1 MIRRFQLIF
10 NWAQAVKPVLS
21 LLLLLAG
28 VLGGLPV
35 TAYSKS
41 TIEITPKQVYE
52 GYDLVG
58 DWRIS
63 EADSLVQSLLQKF
76 PQSGDVRFLQAKVAF
91 FKGNYE
97 AAWKALKPIEA
108 RHRSV
113 REFKSLVN
121 ETRQAAA
128 HFISRES
135 EHFIFRF
142 EAGADEILVYYA
154 EKVLERSYQVLGTL
168 LNQYPREKVLVE
180 IYPNRE
186 PLSRVSPLT
195 RQDII
200 TSGTVALCKYNGIM
214 IISPASLVRGY
225 SWMDTL
231 SHEYTHYLLTQK
243 SHNQLPLWMHEG
255 IAKYFEGK
263 WRGSKDFL
271 SPLMETILAVALK
284 NDYLIA
290 LNAMM
295 PSLAKLKTQEDVQL
309 AYAEVATMIDF
320 MIQEKGETFL
330 PGLLDDLASGQEF
343 EAALEFSL
351 GMDLAT
357 FQQRWKSFM
366 KQKKLKTIPG
376 LKALQTRF
384 KSSRTSGE
392 DKKDYQEVGKQRTQD
407 LTFLGDIL
415 KSRSAFKAAII
426 EYEKAFE
433 EGDAESPILYNKI
446 AGTYLTLQNYEQAES
461 YLKKSLEHYPEFH
474 TTLVNLGELYLEL
487 GRLQEAREYFERAVK
502 INPFNPFVHLR
513 LIKIYSSLNMEEE
526 KKLQEKLYGY
536 IDLSAR

>member
-1 MIRRFQLIF
+1 MIRHFL
-10 NWAQAVKPVLS
+10 

-28 VLGGLPV
+28 IFGGSPV
-35 TAYSKS
+35 PAFSES
-41 TIEITPKQVYE
+41 VIEITPRQVFE
-52 GYDLVG
+52 GYDLVE

-63 EADSLVQSLLQKF
+63 EADALVKSLLQKF
-76 PQSGDVRFLQAKVAF
+76 PQSGDVRFLQAKVEF

-97 AAWKALKPIEA
+97 SAWKALKTIEA
-108 RHRSV
+108 KHRPV
-113 REFKSLVN
+113 REFRSLVN
-121 ETRQAAA
+121 ETRQAVAN
-128 HFISRES
+128 FISRES

-142 EAGADEILVYYA
+142 EEGADEILVHYA
-154 EKVLERSYQVLGTL
+154 EEVLERSYHVLGGL
-168 LNQYPREKVLVE
+168 LNHYPREKVLVE

-200 TSGTVALCKYNGIM
+200 TSGTVALCKYNRIM
-214 IISPASLVRGY
+214 IISPASLMRGY
-225 SWMDTL
+225 PWMDTL

-243 SHNQLPLWMHEG
+243 SHNNLPLWMHEG

-263 WRGSKDFL
+263 WRESKEFL
-271 SPLMETILAVALK
+271 SPLMESILAAGLA

-290 LNAMM
+290 LSAMM

-320 MIQEKGETFL
+320 MIQEKGETIL
-330 PGLLDDLASGQEF
+330 PNLLDDLASGQEF
-343 EAALEFSL
+343 ESALEFRL
-351 GMDLAT
+351 GMNLPA
-357 FQQRWKSFM
+357 FQENWKSFM

-384 KSSRTSGE
+384 KSSRSVGD
-392 DKKDYQEVGKQRTQD
+392 DKKDYQEVGKQRAQD

-415 KSRSAFKAAII
+415 KSRNAFKAAII

-433 EGDAESPILYNKI
+433 EGDSESPILYNKL
-446 AGTYLTLQNYEQAES
+446 AGTYLVLQNYERAET
-461 YLKKSLEHYPEFH
+461 YLKKSLEHYPDFH
-474 TTLVNLGELYLEL
+474 TTLVNVGELYLET
-487 GRLQEAREYFERAVK
+487 GRLADAREYFERAVK

-513 LIKIYSSLNMEEE
+513 LIRIYSSLNMEEE

-536 IDLSAR
+536 ID